1 MLLLFVP
8 VLLLAVYTLIFD
20 IYISLVVFE
29 AFLIK
34 DVRFFML
41 LESKRSQT

>member
-20 IYISLVVFE
+20 IYISLVVFDE

-34 DVRFFML
+34 DV
-41 LESKRSQT
+41 